1 VLGKQSI
8 EIVVREGLLAVWA
21 LGLRGPLEGTGPN
34 ALLAPF
40 GTAVWAGMALT
51 TNGIVGLYAN
61 WAHLIVHFETVLRR
75 EVFQQNSVA

>member
-1 VLGKQSI
+1 
-8 EIVVREGLLAVWA
+8 
-21 LGLRGPLEGTGPN
+21 
-34 ALLAPF
+34 
-40 GTAVWAGMALT
+40 VWAGMALT